1 MYTDSLDIEKINNN
15 LFNLQEKEI
24 KKLENKLNKIESII
38 NCEYNKEIMVQKI
51 LEVIYGK

>member
-1 MYTDSLDIEKINNN
+1 MYTDNLDIDKINNN

-24 KKLENKLNKIESII
+24 KRLENKLNKIESII
-38 NCEYNKEIMVQKI
+38 NCEYNKETMVQKI

>member
-1 MYTDSLDIEKINNN
+1 MYSDTLDIDKINNN

-24 KKLENKLNKIESII
+24 KRLENKLNRIESII
-38 NCEYNKEIMVQKI
+38 NIEYNKETMVQNI